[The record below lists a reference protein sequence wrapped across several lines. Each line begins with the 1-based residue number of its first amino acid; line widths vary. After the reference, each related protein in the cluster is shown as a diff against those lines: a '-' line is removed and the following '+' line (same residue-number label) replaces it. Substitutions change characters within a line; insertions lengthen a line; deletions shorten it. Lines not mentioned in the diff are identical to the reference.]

1 MIEGRTERNNIWVM
15 KEEREKGAEW
25 TTEGKTS
32 IRRREIRI
40 GIRQELKMKFKSCL
54 IKRFS

>member
-1 MIEGRTERNNIWVM
+1 MTEGGTERNNIWVL

-32 IRRREIRI
+32 IRRREIRM
-40 GIRQELKMKFKSCL
+40 GIRQQLKMKFETCL
-54 IKRFS
+54 IKRLS